1 MPHLLACKNKFI
13 QASGAV
19 ACRYVVPLVFW
30 TMHRRWT
37 TKRPAAED
45 WPHRP
50 LVPQETELAEVLVEH
65 AEQVWGDLGVVVQV
79 TGRGG
84 SGELRRASW
93 LRSWWSMLSRC
104 GGGEQVERGCGAM
117 IPYGGEG
124 SGGPGEELQLKR
136 VQGVAPDSEMPAM
149 QRVCRR
155 CDLEIPEGIDG

>member
-1 MPHLLACKNKFI
+1 M
-13 QASGAV
+13 
-19 ACRYVVPLVFW
+19 PLVFW

-65 AEQVWGDLGVVVQV
+65 AEQVGGVLWGCGAGDGFRGPKETELAEVLVEHAEQVWGGLGVVVQV

-104 GGGEQVERGCGAM
+104 GGVSMLGGAV
-117 IPYGGEG
+117 
-124 SGGPGEELQLKR
+124 
-136 VQGVAPDSEMPAM
+136 VQ
-149 QRVCRR
+149 
-155 CDLEIPEGIDG
+155 